1 MRPLVIAHRGA
12 SGYLPEGTLPAKAL
26 AVGMG
31 ADYVEHDVVMTR
43 DDRLLINHDLWLDN
57 VSDVA
62 RRFPGRERADGHFYV
77 IDFDLDEILSLA
89 VTERFNVVDGRDLP
103 AFPDR
108 FPVWQSSFHFH
119 TLESELEFLQGLRHS
134 SGRDVGVFT
143 ELKSPWFHEQE
154 GKDLVSAVYAVLAR
168 YGYRTREDRC
178 RVMSFDAHALQRIRA
193 EVGPA
198 AGVDVPLTQ
207 LIGRTQSHE
216 TYERKPDGTWEN
228 YDYDWMLEPD
238 AMERTELLDRVM
250 NNYRRFYLRK
260 ALFKYP
266 WIRDKVKRRY
276 MLGCLKAFAKSGF
289 QRTFYDLGRVGY
301 WGPQSKKSVDFH
313 FDAKRTLDMP
323 AVAAKVD
330 EDGWV
335 TMHQGKIEHRAKQ
348 AARAAGSAPVMACG
362 GGSEQLAENDPRA
375 RV

>member
-43 DDRLLINHDLWLDN
+43 DDRLLINHGLWLDN

-168 YGYRTREDRC
+168 YGYLTREDHC

-238 AMERTELLDRVM
+238 AMGRIREWADGIGPDVRMLLRHGKPM
-250 NNYRRFYLRK
+250 
-260 ALFKYP
+260 A
-266 WIRDKVKRRY
+266 
-276 MLGCLKAFAKSGF
+276 AS
-289 QRTFYDLGRVGY
+289 DL
-301 WGPQSKKSVDFH
+301 
-313 FDAKRTLDMP
+313 
-323 AVAAKVD
+323 
-330 EDGWV
+330 
-335 TMHQGKIEHRAKQ
+335 
-348 AARAAGSAPVMACG
+348 AARAHDAGLYVTPWTVRADDLPHCAPSLPALVRLLVDECAVEG
-362 GGSEQLAENDPRA
+362 IITDFPD
-375 RV
+375 RVIEALR

>member
-12 SGYLPEGTLPAKAL
+12 SAYLPEGTLPAKAL
-26 AVGMG
+26 AVGVG
-31 ADYVEHDVVMTR
+31 ADFVEHDVVMTR

-62 RRFPGRERADGHFYV
+62 KRFPGRERADGHFYV

-168 YGYRTREDRC
+168 YGYRTREDHC

-238 AMERTELLDRVM
+238 AMERIREWADGIGPDVRMLLRHGKPM
-250 NNYRRFYLRK
+250 
-260 ALFKYP
+260 A
-266 WIRDKVKRRY
+266 
-276 MLGCLKAFAKSGF
+276 AS
-289 QRTFYDLGRVGY
+289 DL
-301 WGPQSKKSVDFH
+301 
-313 FDAKRTLDMP
+313 
-323 AVAAKVD
+323 
-330 EDGWV
+330 
-335 TMHQGKIEHRAKQ
+335 
-348 AARAAGSAPVMACG
+348 AARAHDAGLYVTPWTVRADDLPHCAPSLPALVRLLVDECAVEG
-362 GGSEQLAENDPRA
+362 IITDFPD
-375 RV
+375 RVIEALG